1 MYTTAWCGYCRAAKQ
16 LLEREELPYDEI
28 SVDDDP
34 HFRQRMHELSGRS
47 TVPHVIIDGEP
58 IGGYQ
63 ELSRLVASGK
73 LSEDTDA
80 GAAAGA

>member
-1 MYTTAWCGYCRAAKQ
+1 MNLECMDRPECFRVLATFIPGYARDHDVYDRWCGYCRAAKQ

-47 TVPHVIIDGEP
+47 NSAPT
-58 IGGYQ
+58 
-63 ELSRLVASGK
+63 
-73 LSEDTDA
+73 
-80 GAAAGA
+80 